1 MYAVNRSGWDGR
13 MVWKYAKSKR
23 WCVVSNR
30 ATHNHPVDMT
40 EIKVHKIR
48 SRLKT
53 KIQETAQPLPTLYSH
68 EVLQIVTDPNTDNV

>member
-1 MYAVNRSGWDGR
+1 
-13 MVWKYAKSKR
+13 
-23 WCVVSNR
+23 
-30 ATHNHPVDMT
+30 MT